1 MRKQKHHAILL
12 LLQAA
17 EPAKIR
23 LIISGILIF
32 AGSLCSII
40 PYYTAYL
47 IIRSIINKSFDIDD
61 LFLFGV
67 YAGTA
72 VILQLIL
79 SGTAMIQ
86 SHKAAY
92 KILFELRV
100 KLAKKLTKIPLG
112 YFENT
117 SSGFLKKVMMGDIEA
132 IEEFI
137 AHNLVDL
144 FSVFFIPLLIFGW
157 LATIHLPLALL
168 CIVPVFAGFLLQ
180 RIRMH
185 VERDVFHKFFKLKA
199 KMNTTIIEFIKG
211 MPVIKAF
218 NQSVFSFKKYKEEAE
233 AYSGHWI
240 EMNRKAGGFFA
251 IYALLMDLSIVL
263 VLPVGGWLFLKE
275 SLSLSEF
282 LLFMFLG
289 LSLTRY
295 MKLLVGFGSNITQ
308 ISQGAKALN
317 DILNTNEMPDGGKI
331 THLNNYDIE
340 FENVSFGYGEKTILK
355 NISFKSLQGSITA
368 LTGNS
373 GAGKTTI
380 GRLIPRFWDIKH
392 GEIKIGGVNIKNIRN
407 DVLMRQV
414 SFVFQDIFLFN
425 DTVLENIRMGDPAI
439 SREKTIEIAKKAQCH
454 DFIMNLPKD
463 YDTRIGAGSTFLSG
477 GEKQRIA
484 IARAI
489 AKNSPVIILD
499 EATSYADTENEEK
512 IQTALSVLLKDKT
525 VLIIAHRLSTIKNSQ
540 QILVFDDGE
549 ITGKGTHSEL
559 YTANKTYRNMWD
571 MHIDAAEWGIKRN

>member
-1 MRKQKHHAILL
+1 
-12 LLQAA
+12 
-17 EPAKIR
+17 
-23 LIISGILIF
+23 
-32 AGSLCSII
+32 
-40 PYYTAYL
+40 
-47 IIRSIINKSFDIDD
+47 
-61 LFLFGV
+61 
-67 YAGTA
+67 
-72 VILQLIL
+72 
-79 SGTAMIQ
+79 
-86 SHKAAY
+86 
-92 KILFELRV
+92 
-100 KLAKKLTKIPLG
+100 
-112 YFENT
+112 
-117 SSGFLKKVMMGDIEA
+117 
-132 IEEFI
+132 
-137 AHNLVDL
+137 
-144 FSVFFIPLLIFGW
+144 
-157 LATIHLPLALL
+157 
-168 CIVPVFAGFLLQ
+168 
-180 RIRMH
+180 
-185 VERDVFHKFFKLKA
+185 
-199 KMNTTIIEFIKG
+199 TIIEFIKG

-218 NQSVFSFKKYKEEAE
+218 NQSVFSFKKYKDEAE

-355 NISFKSLQGSITA
+355 NISFKSPQGSITA

-425 DTVLENIRMGDPAI
+425 DTILENIRMGDPAI

-512 IQTALSVLLKDKT
+512 IQTALSVLLKNKT

-559 YTANKTYRNMWD
+559 YAVNKTYIKMWD

>member
-1 MRKQKHHAILL
+1 
-12 LLQAA
+12 
-17 EPAKIR
+17 
-23 LIISGILIF
+23 
-32 AGSLCSII
+32 
-40 PYYTAYL
+40 
-47 IIRSIINKSFDIDD
+47 
-61 LFLFGV
+61 
-67 YAGTA
+67 
-72 VILQLIL
+72 
-79 SGTAMIQ
+79 
-86 SHKAAY
+86 
-92 KILFELRV
+92 
-100 KLAKKLTKIPLG
+100 
-112 YFENT
+112 
-117 SSGFLKKVMMGDIEA
+117 
-132 IEEFI
+132 
-137 AHNLVDL
+137 
-144 FSVFFIPLLIFGW
+144 
-157 LATIHLPLALL
+157 
-168 CIVPVFAGFLLQ
+168 
-180 RIRMH
+180 
-185 VERDVFHKFFKLKA
+185 
-199 KMNTTIIEFIKG
+199 
-211 MPVIKAF
+211 
-218 NQSVFSFKKYKEEAE
+218 
-233 AYSGHWI
+233 
-240 EMNRKAGGFFA
+240 MNRKAGGFFA

-355 NISFKSLQGSITA
+355 NISFKSPQGSITA

-425 DTVLENIRMGDPAI
+425 DTILENIRMGDPAI
-439 SREKTIEIAKKAQCH
+439 SRDKTIEIAKKAQCH

-512 IQTALSVLLKDKT
+512 IQTALSVLLKNKT

-559 YTANKTYRNMWD
+559 YAVNKTYIKMWD